1 MGAALGCGEQ
11 ASHVVASLV
20 AEPSLGARALVVAAC
35 MLSSCGS
42 WALEHWLSSCGTQV

>member
-35 MLSSCGS
+35 MLSSCRPWPS
-42 WALEHWLSSCGTQV
+42 EQWFSSSGVQV